1 MPINFGNPW
10 LLLGL
15 AGVAVPILVHL
26 LNRFRQR
33 RLEWAA
39 MELLRRAMVLRSRRI
54 RIEDLLLLALRCL
67 AVILIALA
75 MSRPS
80 LRSEAAKYVGAQDHV
95 GAVIALD
102 ASYSMAYRPGVGS
115 RFDRAAEIVRNLKG
129 ALHPGDGVSLLVMG
143 NRPRTLLRNTA
154 FDDRRLEKALADAA
168 PLAEPLNLE
177 PCLERLALLADE
189 MKVPIREC
197 YIVTDAQAITW
208 GRLSEK
214 ARGALERIG
223 SLARLFVLPTAPDSG
238 ENLAIRRLAL
248 AAGSLRRGTVARL
261 TADVANLG
269 RRPQTRVV
277 VNLLAGEKVVDQHV
291 VEQIEPGETV
301 TVPLFVRFREAGS
314 VRLSARIGQ
323 DGLETD
329 NVRHAVARVRN
340 RVSVLVVDGD
350 PSDRPFSNET
360 DFLMT
365 ALVPKA
371 PAGGGAT
378 LVPESIPW
386 MELPTRRLD
395 NHDVVVLA
403 NVPDLRRAQVE
414 GLGAFVRDGGGLLVF
429 LGDKINPVLVNA
441 RMRHGEE
448 SLLPAEVVEAVA
460 SPPGGGP
467 LAAVDADHA
476 LTRALRPLPPALMG
490 ETRLRRFFKVTPA
503 AGARP
508 ILKIAGIEPE
518 APLLIEKTI
527 GRGKVLLFT
536 STADRAWNNLPT
548 HPVYPILIHE
558 AVTYLTT
565 RAHERPFVVGE
576 PLVVPLAR
584 QSIQTSVTFA
594 MPDGEELAIQVTEG
608 EGRRVARCEQ
618 TDLPGFYRVLAGE
631 NREPVVLAV
640 NPESRESDVKTL
652 ASRDLAKALS
662 GLPVHV
668 LGPGENVVE
677 AIRESRIGRPLW
689 QLLLIAALAVLA
701 LEGYLARRFSRRLA
715 VGDSS
720 PAFSTREEVTKRR
733 AAG

>member
-1 MPINFGNPW
+1 MPIGFGNPW

-33 RLEWAA
+33 RIEWAA

-80 LRSEAAKYVGAQDHV
+80 LRSEAAKYVGAQDNV

-102 ASYSMAYRPGVGS
+102 GSYSMAYRPGVGS
-115 RFDRAAEIVRNLKG
+115 RFDRAVEIVRDLKG
-129 ALHPGDGVSLLVMG
+129 ALNPGDSVSLVLMG

-154 FDDRRLEKALADAA
+154 FDERRLEKAVADAA

-197 YIVTDAQAITW
+197 YLVTDAQTVTW
-208 GRLSEK
+208 QRISEK
-214 ARGALERIG
+214 AKQTLRQLG
-223 SLARLFVLPTAPDSG
+223 SDARLFVLPTAPDSG
-238 ENLAIRRLAL
+238 ENLAVSRLTL

-261 TADVANLG
+261 TAEVVNLG

-277 VNLLAGEKVVDQHV
+277 VNLLAGEKVVDQYV
-291 VEQIEPGETV
+291 IQEIKPGQTV
-301 TVPLFVRFREAGS
+301 TVPLFVRFQEAGNA
-314 VRLSARIGQ
+314 RLSARIGQ

-340 RVSVLVVDGD
+340 RVNVLVVDGD
-350 PSDRPFSNET
+350 PSDRPFANET
-360 DFLMT
+360 DFLVT

-386 MELPTRRLD
+386 MELPTRQLE
-395 NHDVVVLA
+395 NYDVVVLA
-403 NVPDLRRAQVE
+403 NLPDLRRAQVE
-414 GLGAFVRDGGGLLVF
+414 ALETFVRDGGGLLVF
-429 LGDKINPVLVNA
+429 LGDKTNPVLLNA
-441 RMRHGEE
+441 RMRHGEA
-448 SLLPAEVVEAVA
+448 SLLPAEVAEAVE
-460 SPPGGGP
+460 PPAGGKP
-467 LAAVDADHA
+467 LAAADADHA
-476 LTRALRPLPPALMG
+476 LARALRSLPPALVG
-490 ETRLRRFFKVTPA
+490 ETRVRRFFTVTPA
-503 AGARP
+503 DDGRS
-508 ILKIAGIEPE
+508 ILKVAGVEPE
-518 APLLIEKTI
+518 APLLLEKQI

-536 STADRAWNNLPT
+536 STADRAWNNLPA
-548 HPVYPILIHE
+548 HPAYPILMHE

-576 PLVVPLAR
+576 PLVVPLPK
-584 QSIQTSVTFA
+584 QSIQTSVAFA
-594 MPDGEELAIQVTEG
+594 LPDGEELPVQVTEH
-608 EGRRVARCEQ
+608 EGRRVARCER
-618 TDLPGFYRVLAGE
+618 TDLPGFYEMRAGE
-631 NREPVVLAV
+631 SRTPTVLAV
-640 NPESRESDVKTL
+640 NPESRESDVKAL
-652 ASRDLAKALS
+652 AGRDLAKALAD
-662 GLPVHV
+662 LPVRV
-668 LGPGENVVE
+668 LAPGENVVA

-689 QLLLIAALAVLA
+689 QLLLVLALAVLA
-701 LEGYLARRFSRRLA
+701 MEGYLARRFSRQIA
-715 VGDSS
+715 AGESTPD
-720 PAFSTREEVTKRR
+720 FSTREEVVRRR

>member
-80 LRSEAAKYVGAQDHV
+80 LRSEAAKYVGAKDNV

-154 FDDRRLEKALADAA
+154 FDDRRIEKALADAA

-291 VEQIEPGETV
+291 VEQIEPCLLYTSPSPRDR
-301 TVPLFVRFREAGS
+301 TRSRMPS
-314 VRLSARIGQ
+314 SA
-323 DGLETD
+323 
-329 NVRHAVARVRN
+329 
-340 RVSVLVVDGD
+340 
-350 PSDRPFSNET
+350 
-360 DFLMT
+360 
-365 ALVPKA
+365 
-371 PAGGGAT
+371 
-378 LVPESIPW
+378 
-386 MELPTRRLD
+386 
-395 NHDVVVLA
+395 
-403 NVPDLRRAQVE
+403 
-414 GLGAFVRDGGGLLVF
+414 
-429 LGDKINPVLVNA
+429 
-441 RMRHGEE
+441 
-448 SLLPAEVVEAVA
+448 
-460 SPPGGGP
+460 
-467 LAAVDADHA
+467 
-476 LTRALRPLPPALMG
+476 
-490 ETRLRRFFKVTPA
+490 
-503 AGARP
+503 
-508 ILKIAGIEPE
+508 
-518 APLLIEKTI
+518 
-527 GRGKVLLFT
+527 
-536 STADRAWNNLPT
+536 
-548 HPVYPILIHE
+548 
-558 AVTYLTT
+558 
-565 RAHERPFVVGE
+565 
-576 PLVVPLAR
+576 
-584 QSIQTSVTFA
+584 
-594 MPDGEELAIQVTEG
+594 
-608 EGRRVARCEQ
+608 
-618 TDLPGFYRVLAGE
+618 
-631 NREPVVLAV
+631 
-640 NPESRESDVKTL
+640 
-652 ASRDLAKALS
+652 
-662 GLPVHV
+662 
-668 LGPGENVVE
+668 
-677 AIRESRIGRPLW
+677 
-689 QLLLIAALAVLA
+689 
-701 LEGYLARRFSRRLA
+701 
-715 VGDSS
+715 
-720 PAFSTREEVTKRR
+720 
-733 AAG
+733 